1 MQRINAKTP
10 CLPIFRATLAA
21 LGSLFFLSAVSIAQ
35 ESEPTETE
43 APATEEEAPL
53 ILERQNVVGG
63 PASWLN
69 GLAAYRE
76 GNYELAELE
85 FRSVNNTFSENV
97 IASRFGGTDSAD
109 LFFRIGGFDISGTG
123 VNERNTER
131 RGVSTIEDS
140 YAQSSYALGA
150 TLVKL
155 GKLGEARTMFGKAV
169 AYDKEIHDA
178 RVRMSLIDL
187 LSGNTKTA
195 EKQIKILTHWCE
207 AIDCTPDSEVGTALT
222 MIRSALTSYEQA
234 SASGESQN

>member
-1 MQRINAKTP
+1 MPQLLFPSAR
-10 CLPIFRATLAA
+10 FVFLAFSV
-21 LGSLFFLSAVSIAQ
+21 SLLSATPSMAQ
-35 ESEPTETE
+35 QSNSDESSAEVK
-43 APATEEEAPL
+43 EEAPL
-53 ILERQNVVGG
+53 VLERQNVVGG
-63 PASWLN
+63 PESWLN

-76 GNYELAELE
+76 GNYELAEQE
-85 FRSVNNTFSENV
+85 FRSVNNDFSDGV
-97 IASRFGGTDSAD
+97 LASRFGGALSAD
-109 LFFRIGGFDISGTG
+109 FLFRIGGFDISGTG
-123 VNERNTER
+123 VNDRERTR
-131 RGVSTIEDS
+131 SGVSSIEDS

-155 GKLGEARTMFGKAV
+155 GKLDEARTMFGKAV
-169 AYDKEIHDA
+169 VYDKEIHDA

>member
-1 MQRINAKTP
+1 MPQLLFPSARFVFLAFSASLLWATP
-10 CLPIFRATLAA
+10 SMAQQSTSDESSATA
-21 LGSLFFLSAVSIAQ
+21 
-35 ESEPTETE
+35 
-43 APATEEEAPL
+43 EEEAPL

-109 LFFRIGGFDISGTG
+109 LLFRIGGFDISGTG
-123 VNERNTER
+123 VNERNRQR

-155 GKLGEARTMFGKAV
+155 GRLDEARTMFGKAV
-169 AYDKEIHDA
+169 AYDKELHDA

-187 LSGNTKTA
+187 LSGKTKTA
-195 EKQIKILTHWCE
+195 EQQIKVLTNWCD
-207 AIDCTPDSEVGTALT
+207 ATDCTPESEVGKALNLIQTALQYHLENEL
-222 MIRSALTSYEQA
+222 SPSP
-234 SASGESQN
+234 QN